1 MKKKV
6 LCLVFAA
13 ISFLLVSAIYAEED
27 SQSVLINPPVAAA
40 TTAPAP
46 SSSVMVHT
54 GNALVVVPLWTK
66 YRMYNVV
73 PVQPTPIFMA
83 PPIKPLFST
92 PFRDSWFY
100 GKYNHNVK
108 KYNKY
113 SKRLNVPIIVPAAP
127 QNQ

>member
-66 YRMYNVV
+66 YRVYQAAPILVV
-73 PVQPTPIFMA
+73 P
-83 PPIKPLFST
+83 PPKPLFAT

-108 KYNKY
+108 QYNKY
-113 SKRLNVPIIVPAAP
+113 SRRLNVPIIVPAAP